1 MKRTAVVGLG
11 IIGASTARALKKAGF
26 PVDGFDLHSETL
38 EYALQMG
45 YIDGVA
51 DDLTAYDAVFLAI
64 PPKAA
69 ISLLETANFAHGAF
83 VTDLCGVKSCIEK
96 AVYANKRGYRYI
108 GLHPMAGKET
118 SGIKSSSATLFT
130 FMMRLWVALAM
141 NTYCLVKRNLGLQ
154 AVLKCKKKR
163 LHALL
168 LKNILH

>member
-69 ISLLETANFAHGAF
+69 ISLLETANFAPS
-83 VTDLCGVKSCIEK
+83 TPC
-96 AVYANKRGYRYI
+96 
-108 GLHPMAGKET
+108 
-118 SGIKSSSATLFT
+118 SAT
-130 FMMRLWVALAM
+130 
-141 NTYCLVKRNLGLQ
+141 
-154 AVLKCKKKR
+154 
-163 LHALL
+163 
-168 LKNILH
+168 